1 MLTSKQR
8 SEFRAQANSL
18 ETTLIV
24 GKDGVTENVIA
35 EADRLL
41 TARELVKGKV
51 LETALM
57 SAREVSDAICEA
69 TGADGI
75 SCVGYKF
82 VIWRFSE
89 KCQQE
94 RNQTGRAKRKQ
105 TPKSK
110 SDPVG
115 KGARAR
121 RAAARQVREQRN
133 QYFREQAI
141 EKAIERSREKKLR
154 EQDER

>member
-1 MLTSKQR
+1 MLTSKER
-8 SEFRAQANSL
+8 AELRAQANSID
-18 ETTLIV
+18 TTLMV
-24 GKDGVTENVIA
+24 GKDGVTENVVA
-35 EADRLL
+35 EAERLL

-69 TGADGI
+69 TGADGV
-75 SCVGYKF
+75 SCVGNKF

-89 KCQQE
+89 KCQEE
-94 RNQTGRAKRKQ
+94 RNQTGRAKRKA

-110 SDPVG
+110 ADPVG

-121 RAAARQVREQRN
+121 RAAAKKVREQRN
-133 QYFREQAI
+133 EYFRQQAI
-141 EKAIERSREKKLR
+141 EKSIEKARERQLR
-154 EQDER
+154 GED

>member
-8 SEFRAQANSL
+8 AEFRAQANAL

-24 GKDGVTENVIA
+24 GKEGVTEAVIA
-35 EADRLL
+35 EAERLL

-57 SAREVSDAICEA
+57 SAREVSDEICGA
-69 TGADGI
+69 TGAEGI

-89 KCQQE
+89 KCQAE
-94 RNQTGRAKRKQ
+94 RNQTGRAKRKE

-121 RAAARQVREQRN
+121 RQAAKKVREQRN

-141 EKAIERSREKKLR
+141 ERAIERSREKQLR
-154 EQDER
+154 GEE

>member
-1 MLTSKQR
+1 MLTSKERAELR
-8 SEFRAQANSL
+8 SQANSID
-18 ETTLIV
+18 TTLMV

-35 EADRLL
+35 EAENLL

-51 LETALM
+51 LESALM
-57 SAREVSDAICEA
+57 SAREVSDEICAA

-75 SCVGYKF
+75 SCVGSKF
-82 VIWRFSE
+82 VIYRFSE
-89 KCQQE
+89 KCQAE
-94 RNQTGRAKRKQ
+94 RNATGRAKRKE

-121 RAAARQVREQRN
+121 RQAARQVREQRN
-133 QYFREQAI
+133 EYFRQQAI

-154 EQDER
+154 EQD

>member
-1 MLTSKQR
+1 M
-8 SEFRAQANSL
+8 
-18 ETTLIV
+18 V
-24 GKDGVTENVIA
+24 GKEGVTENVIA

-69 TGADGI
+69 TGADGV
-75 SCVGYKF
+75 SCVGSKF
-82 VIWRFSE
+82 VVWRYSE

-94 RNQTGRAKRKQ
+94 RNQSGRAKRKA
-105 TPKSK
+105 TPAGKMN
-110 SDPVG
+110 PVR
-115 KGARAR
+115 KGAQAR
-121 RAAARQVREQRN
+121 REAARKVREQRN

-141 EKAIERSREKKLR
+141 ERAIERDREKQLR
-154 EQDER
+154 SKD